1 MDTVPERSKLA
12 GMSVLVVEDEYYLA
26 TEMAEQIE
34 RVGGSVLGP
43 FATADEGLAALADG
57 LPDCALVDINTGDG
71 PSFVLADALLAKSV
85 PFTFLTGY
93 DASSVPGRFSGIE
106 RVEKPAQT
114 RTVIE
119 ALSRLRAG

>member
-1 MDTVPERSKLA
+1 MSTKPKRPDLS

-26 TEMAEQIE
+26 MEMAEQIE

-43 FATADEGLAALADG
+43 FATADDGLAG
-57 LPDCALVDINTGDG
+57 LSGRKPDCALVDINTGEG
-71 PSFVLADALLAKSV
+71 PSFVLADALLARAL
-85 PFTFLTGY
+85 PFAFLTGY
-93 DASSVPGRFSGIE
+93 DAGSVSDRFSGIE

-119 ALSRLRAG
+119 ALSRLRPG